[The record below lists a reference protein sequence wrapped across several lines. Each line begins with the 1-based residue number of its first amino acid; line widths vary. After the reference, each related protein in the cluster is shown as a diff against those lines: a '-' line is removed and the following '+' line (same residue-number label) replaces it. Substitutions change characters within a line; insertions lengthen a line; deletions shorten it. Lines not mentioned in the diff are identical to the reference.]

1 MPTAP
6 ERSYRALLAV
16 PAIGRVLTG
25 MLVSRV
31 ADGMTAIALVLFTL
45 QTFGDPALAGLVT
58 FASIVPGLLLS
69 PVAGALLD
77 RHGRTRLIVLD
88 LSVAGSALWLIAI
101 LAATGALTEALLV
114 LIVIASSIT
123 GPLSRTGLR
132 SLFPVLVPKH
142 LWERVNAIDAN
153 GYVVA
158 TLIGP
163 PAAAALVQFV
173 GGPTALA
180 VIGLVFAVAAFIL
193 RRAPDPAIETV
204 TSGSLVRDAWD
215 GLVYVVRNR
224 TLLTL
229 GIAMSTLNIGGG
241 IIVLMVPLLVLD
253 HLGGTET
260 MVGLVF
266 AAQGA
271 AGMVAALLFGRVDTR
286 GRERTILSLSMLA
299 MAVVLGLLAIP
310 SIAAIAL
317 CMGLLGFFNGPMDVA
332 LFTIRQRRTDP
343 AWTGRAFAV
352 SMSLNFAGYPVGSLI
367 AGGLGTD
374 RLPLALGIAIVATLL
389 GALMAWLWIPA
400 RAPEPGVSAAD
411 VSFSASVG

>member
-1 MPTAP
+1 VPSP
-6 ERSYRALLAV
+6 SERSYRALLAV
-16 PAIGRVLTG
+16 PSIGRVLTG
-25 MLVSRV
+25 MLVSRI

-45 QTFGDPALAGLVT
+45 QTFHDPALAGLVT

-69 PVAGALLD
+69 PLAGALLD

-88 LSVAGSALWLIAI
+88 LSVAASALWLIAI
-101 LAATGALTEALLV
+101 LAATGALTEPLLV
-114 LIVIASSIT
+114 VIVIASSIT

-163 PAAAALVQFV
+163 PAAAALVQFL
-173 GGPTALA
+173 GGPAALA
-180 VIGLVFAVAAFIL
+180 IIGLVFAVAAIIL
-193 RRAPDPAIETV
+193 RRAPDPTIETAS
-204 TSGSLVRDAWD
+204 TGNLLRDAWD

-241 IIVLMVPLLVLD
+241 IVVLMIPLLVLE

-299 MAVVLGLLAIP
+299 MAIVLGLLAIP

-317 CMGLLGFFNGPMDVA
+317 CMAFLGFFNGPMDVA

-400 RAPEPGVSAAD
+400 RAAEPGVSAAD
-411 VSFSASVG
+411 ASFSASAG

>member
-1 MPTAP
+1 VPTP
-6 ERSYRALLAV
+6 SERSYRALLAV
-16 PAIGRVLTG
+16 PSIGRVLTG
-25 MLVSRV
+25 MLVSRI

-45 QTFGDPALAGLVT
+45 QTFDDPALAGLVT

-69 PVAGALLD
+69 PLAGALLD

-88 LSVAGSALWLIAI
+88 LSVAASALWLIAI
-101 LAATGALTEALLV
+101 LAATGALSEPLLV
-114 LIVIASSIT
+114 LIVVASSLT

-132 SLFPVLVPKH
+132 SLFPILVPKH

-158 TLIGP
+158 TLVGP
-163 PAAAALVQFV
+163 PAAAALVQFL
-173 GGPTALA
+173 GGPAALA
-180 VIGLVFAVAAFIL
+180 IIGLVFATAAVIL
-193 RRAPDPAIETV
+193 RRAPDPAMETAS
-204 TSGSLVRDAWD
+204 TGNLLRDAWD

-241 IIVLMVPLLVLD
+241 IVVLMVPLLVLE
-253 HLGGTET
+253 HLGGSET

-271 AGMVAALLFGRVDTR
+271 AGMVAALFFGRVDTR

-299 MAVVLGLLAIP
+299 MAVVLGLLALP

-317 CMGLLGFFNGPMDVA
+317 CMAFLGFFNGPMDVA

-374 RLPLALGIAIVATLL
+374 RLPMALGIAILATLV
-389 GALMAWLWIPA
+389 GALMAWFWIPA

-411 VSFSASVG
+411 ASMAASAG

>member
-16 PAIGRVLTG
+16 PAIGRVLAG
-25 MLVSRV
+25 MLVSRI

-45 QTFGDPALAGLVT
+45 QEFGNPALAGFVT
-58 FASIVPGLLLS
+58 FVSIVPGLLVS
-69 PVAGALLD
+69 PLAGALLD

-88 LSVAGSALWLIAI
+88 LLVAASALWLIAS
-101 LAATGALTEALLV
+101 LATAGALTAPLLV
-114 LIVIASSIT
+114 LIVFASSIT

-132 SLFPVLVPKH
+132 SLFPVIVPKH
-142 LWERVNAIDAN
+142 LWERANAIDAN

-158 TLIGP
+158 TLVGP
-163 PAAAALVQFV
+163 PAAAALVQFL

-180 VIGLVFAVAAFIL
+180 LIGLVFALAAFIL
-193 RRAPDPAIETV
+193 RRAPDPPMETV

-215 GLVYVVRNR
+215 GLIYVVRNR

-229 GIAMSTLNIGGG
+229 GISMCTLNIGGG
-241 IIVLMVPLLVLD
+241 IVVLVVPLLVLGP
-253 HLGGTET
+253 LGGTES

-271 AGMVAALLFGRVDTR
+271 AGIVAALLFGRVDTR

-317 CMGLLGFFNGPMDVA
+317 CMGFLGFFNGPMDVA
-332 LFTIRQRRTDP
+332 LFTVRQRRTDP

-367 AGGLGTD
+367 AG
-374 RLPLALGIAIVATLL
+374 ALGVEHVPAALAIAVVATLL
-389 GALMAWLWIPA
+389 GALMAWAWIPA
-400 RAPEPGVSAAD
+400 RAPEPGVTSSDASLRASA
-411 VSFSASVG
+411 G